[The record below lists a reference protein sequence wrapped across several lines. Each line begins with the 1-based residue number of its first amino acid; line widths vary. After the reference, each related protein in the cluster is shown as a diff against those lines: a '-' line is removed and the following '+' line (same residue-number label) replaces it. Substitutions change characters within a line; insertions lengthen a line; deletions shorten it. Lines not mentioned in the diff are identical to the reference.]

1 MDIRKKY
8 RIPYTGLKEGK
19 HSFEFTAAVE
29 FFDHYKYDYV
39 SQVELTA
46 TVELQKMS
54 TMMIL
59 DLSLSGNYNTPCDRC
74 GDDLTQDFLSE
85 NRLFVKFG
93 DGESTDEN
101 ILLLSQSE
109 HELHMAEYIF
119 EFFVTSVQAR
129 HIHNEGDCNVKVINK
144 INEYKVTEQEEISN
158 PIWDK
163 LKELKK

>member
-74 GDDLTQDFLSE
+74 GDDFTRFL
-85 NRLFVKFG
+85 V
-93 DGESTDEN
+93 
-101 ILLLSQSE
+101 
-109 HELHMAEYIF
+109 
-119 EFFVTSVQAR
+119 
-129 HIHNEGDCNVKVINK
+129 
-144 INEYKVTEQEEISN
+144 
-158 PIWDK
+158 
-163 LKELKK
+163 